1 MRSETISPFALTDE
15 EWADI
20 IKFNTFTRIRAEKR
34 RFDHLQEDINTH
46 TATDNMMTILNK
58 LPKIKTKKM

>member
-20 IKFNTFTRIRAEKR
+20 IKSNTFTRSRAEKR
-34 RFDHLQEDINTH
+34 RFDHLQEESTE
-46 TATDNMMTILNK
+46 NMTTILNK